1 MHALGQLLDRD
12 RGIAHIIILV
22 ARDGG
27 VPPVVEAENEAG
39 ADKPAMLPRPAVGTS
54 KIHLEPR
61 LLGRLP
67 SAVRVLDAISAVA

>member
-12 RGIAHIIILV
+12 RGVTEKVINIMRSPV
-22 ARDGG
+22 A
-27 VPPVVEAENEAG
+27 EAENETR
-39 ADKPAMLPRPAVGTS
+39 ADKPTMLRDATVRAL
-54 KIHLEPR
+54 KVHLEPR